1 MQNVTKN
8 DIPFGFQIFHVEFLC
23 VLENAQVYNFLIGK
37 SNPKIRRIKFQL
49 PNWLTCEVNKP
60 LLT

>member
-1 MQNVTKN
+1 MTKN
-8 DIPFGFQIFHVEFLC
+8 DIPFCFQIFHAEFLC

-49 PNWLTCEVNKP
+49 PNWLTCEVKKP

>member
-8 DIPFGFQIFHVEFLC
+8 DFPFGFQIFHAEFFC
-23 VLENAQVYNFLIGK
+23 VLEKAQVYNFLIGK
-37 SNPKIRRIKFQL
+37 SNPKIHRIKFQL
-49 PNWLTCEVNKP
+49 LNWLTCEVKKP

>member
-1 MQNVTKN
+1 MTKN
-8 DIPFGFQIFHVEFLC
+8 DIPFCFQIFHAEFLC

-49 PNWLTCEVNKP
+49 PN
-60 LLT
+60 

>member
-1 MQNVTKN
+1 MTKN
-8 DIPFGFQIFHVEFLC
+8 DIPFCFQIFHAEFLY

-49 PNWLTCEVNKP
+49 PNWLTCEVKKP